1 MTLKVAPKSIKILMA
16 MALISSI
23 YQNILI
29 NFLDKKAN
37 SVKQSIRLLLLK
49 GIISLRVTIIL
60 MKTALNCNINSRLC

>member
-16 MALISSI
+16 MALTSSI

-29 NFLDKKAN
+29 NFLDKKTN